1 MRGRPGTVTWSRRRL
16 AVAGALAVL
25 LLMAISGGHALV
37 AQAQAQRVIT
47 LAAPAAGQVV
57 TSPVA
62 VRGRVTVGPFENTLR
77 GTVYDATDRVVGQG
91 PVMVT
96 PDVSG
101 QLGGPGTFTGQL
113 SFSGAAAGRGRVEVA
128 DVSPRDGSILASAGV
143 MVVLAGPAGRPAG
156 PGSTPTVLPRPGLTS
171 ATVVLLST
179 GLVALLGLAGLAL
192 VRRQR
197 TP

>member
-1 MRGRPGTVTWSRRRL
+1 MRGRPGTVTWRRRRL

-25 LLMAISGGHALV
+25 MLTVVSGGSVLV

-101 QLGGPGTFTGQL
+101 QLGGPGTFTAQL
-113 SFSGAAAGRGRVEVA
+113 SFSGAAAGRGRV
-128 DVSPRDGSILASAGV
+128 
-143 MVVLAGPAGRPAG
+143 
-156 PGSTPTVLPRPGLTS
+156 
-171 ATVVLLST
+171 
-179 GLVALLGLAGLAL
+179 
-192 VRRQR
+192 
-197 TP
+197 

>member
-1 MRGRPGTVTWSRRRL
+1 MARTP
-16 AVAGALAVL
+16 AIMAAGYMATRTIGL
-25 LLMAISGGHALV
+25 LSPQSFRA
-37 AQAQAQRVIT
+37 

-101 QLGGPGTFTGQL
+101 QLGGPGTFTAQL

-128 DVSPRDGSILASAGV
+128 DVSPRDGSILASASV
-143 MVVLAGPAGRPAG
+143 AVVLAGPAG
-156 PGSTPTVLPRPGLTS
+156 PGSTPTVLPRTGLTS
-171 ATVVLLST
+171 ATVVLHR
-179 GLVALLGLAGLAL
+179 G
-192 VRRQR
+192 R
-197 TP
+197 PPH